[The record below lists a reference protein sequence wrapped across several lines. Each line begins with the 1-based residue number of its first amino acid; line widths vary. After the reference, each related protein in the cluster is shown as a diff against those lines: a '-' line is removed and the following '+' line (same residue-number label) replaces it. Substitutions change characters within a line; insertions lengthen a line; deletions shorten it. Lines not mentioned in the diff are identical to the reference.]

1 MYHIAISLLLEEM
14 TCNILS
20 KMCWIIPEY
29 TKLFV
34 MLAIP
39 WVPPSE
45 VRVDEASP
53 DLTLP
58 GGRLCFRAAHWNC
71 TRVSVKT
78 EWGTSNLLS
87 RELEVLTGLFHP
99 NILLLMATTSSGPS
113 NSLQLIFE
121 HVSLGSLY
129 QCLHVRSE
137 PGLALLLNR
146 VDTLL
151 QVNDAIFF
159 LFSSC

>member
-1 MYHIAISLLLEEM
+1 
-14 TCNILS
+14 
-20 KMCWIIPEY
+20 MCWIIPEY
-29 TKLFV
+29 TKLLV
-34 MLAIP
+34 MRIAIP
-39 WVPPSE
+39 WVPPNE

-58 GGRLCFRAAHWNC
+58 GGRLSFRAAHWNC

-151 QVNDAIFF
+151 QVNDANIN
-159 LFSSC
+159 LDVILSPGDGWPCLSP